1 VLAQLRMFPNFPPMD
16 GDPLNTH
23 LGGGVTGI
31 YNVATLPQA
40 RQQGIGTALTV
51 APLLEA
57 RAQGYRVATL
67 QSTPIGLNLYLRLGF
82 REYCSFN
89 AYFWQ
94 GEQ

>member
-1 VLAQLRMFPNFPPMD
+1 MFPNFPPMD